1 MEARDAD
8 RPAEHVVPPALQ
20 HRRHPGA
27 LSRLQARGGLRPQ
40 RPGRTEG
47 VDQQA
52 PRRRPDRL
60 RRRIADRARDV
71 LRGAGEERPSAEHG
85 HGLRCRDRGSAAAAE
100 RARADSVTHP
110 VTGRHGHDD
119 HDDEPDVPLEGSR
132 VWQQKNVALRSVGVD
147 IGSSGTQV
155 AFSRLYL
162 RRLSENLTSRYV
174 VVRRELHFQS
184 DVEFTPY
191 TEDMRI
197 DAAALGKIL
206 DQAYAE
212 AGVTPDD
219 VDTGVVILTGEALR
233 RQNAQAIAA
242 VASEHAGDLVCAS
255 AGHHMEAMLAAYGS
269 GAVRASHRD
278 RSRLLNVDIGG
289 GTTKLTVV
297 EDGRITA
304 TAAFHVGGGLVAPGG
319 GGTTKLTVVEDGRI
333 TATAAFHVGG
343 RLVALGEDG
352 TVVRL
357 EPGGLRHAR
366 HAGGRLELGAAAG
379 PGALAAIADRMA
391 AELLRVLRGAPSAD
405 PSLWLTD
412 PLPALGQLDGLVFSG
427 GVAEYIEGTETRAFG
442 DLGP

>member
-1 MEARDAD
+1 MAARHAD

-20 HRRHPGA
+20 HRRHPGP
-27 LSRLQARGGLRPQ
+27 LPRLQARGGLHPQ
-40 RPGRTEG
+40 RPGRAEG

-60 RRRIADRARDV
+60 RRRVAGRARD
-71 LRGAGEERPSAEHG
+71 LRRGAGEQRPGAEHG
-85 HGLRCRDRGSAAAAE
+85 HGLCGRDRGPAPAAE
-100 RARADSVTHP
+100 RARADGMTAAA
-110 VTGRHGHDD
+110 TGLHGHGD
-119 HDDEPDVPLEGSR
+119 HDDEPDVPLEENP
-132 VWQQKNVALRSVGVD
+132 VWQQDNVMLRSVGVD
-147 IGSSGTQV
+147 IGSSGTQG

-304 TAAFHVGGGLVAPGG
+304 TAAFHVGG
-319 GGTTKLTVVEDGRI
+319 
-333 TATAAFHVGG
+333 

-352 TVVRL
+352 TVGPLR
-357 EPGGLRHAR
+357 PGGPGPAR
-366 HAGGRLELGAAAG
+366 P
-379 PGALAAIADRMA
+379 PGAPPGRG
-391 AELLRVLRGAPSAD
+391 GAP
-405 PSLWLTD
+405 
-412 PLPALGQLDGLVFSG
+412 
-427 GVAEYIEGTETRAFG
+427 R
-442 DLGP
+442 